1 VTLASI
7 GVVNSAKD
15 VELPGSIFVPA
26 AAAQPGL
33 ERRRAGT
40 SSVRVLTVCYG
51 ASKYSG

>member
-15 VELPGSIFVPA
+15 VELPGSIFVPG
-26 AAAQPGL
+26 AAQPGL

-40 SSVRVLTVCYG
+40 SSGRVLTVYSG